1 MFYTQLRSS
10 EVVTINILVLLILQ
24 QGTKITNILLVDQ
37 YEDEVILFTEA
48 CERFGFE
55 LRVYDNSIVAL
66 ENFRAGFYDI
76 AIVDIL
82 MPVMNGLELSQ
93 KLMDVDKLIAIIYL
107 TSTNLRTEEINKENP
122 NLQWVVTRPV
132 RVRKFIEE

>member
-1 MFYTQLRSS
+1 M
-10 EVVTINILVLLILQ
+10 
-24 QGTKITNILLVDQ
+24 KIR
-37 YEDEVILFTEA
+37 DEVALFTEA

-55 LRVYDNSIVAL
+55 LKVYDNSIVAL
-66 ENFRAGFYDI
+66 ENFRAEVYDI

-107 TSTNLRTEEINKENP
+107 TSTNLGNEEIIKENP
-122 NLQWVVTRPV
+122 NLQWVVTRPILSKNLLLNFLV
-132 RVRKFIEE
+132 QSQKKYASLLNYDGVYIH

>member
-1 MFYTQLRSS
+1 M
-10 EVVTINILVLLILQ
+10 
-24 QGTKITNILLVDQ
+24 
-37 YEDEVILFTEA
+37 
-48 CERFGFE
+48 
-55 LRVYDNSIVAL
+55 
-66 ENFRAGFYDI
+66 
-76 AIVDIL
+76 L

-132 RVRKFIEE
+132 RVRKFIEEINSVLALKRNMPLL